1 MGRLTRIQNL
11 VNDTIDHY
19 AHTIVVPRGLPSF
32 ADPLLRGTVRFGKR
46 SGNNIAVIN
55 VDNTFRLESGTARTQ
70 RLTLQLASQW
80 LSPECI
86 VSLGPDKE
94 VHQVRDIIDTTLLL
108 YKDLN
113 FDYTDQDK
121 MVLSAVPLV
130 VFSPVAQGDT
140 AITLKSTHLLA
151 NGDTFAYLQTDGL
164 IQSLTTIKVT
174 RATYLGNT
182 GDPVY
187 PNLFYL
193 ELVAPLQRSLAEGV
207 ITFLKAYP
215 AYFSSQVRVPASLL
229 SSQETGPFLIDHLS
243 ARLYEGKDYPE
254 TLAVKLINR
263 SGGYVLGSEF
273 DYITVYKNYAVF
285 NRPLHAHY
293 PLFWTL
299 DQGVM
304 RLTPDRLVARVNEKG
319 LFRVGTRCVPPFAP
333 GQSWRLNLRSTEDC
347 TVRFYFKPYG
357 MQEFSLVSGVTK
369 PVTVVVAGTDL
380 VTDMEINITADTGLC
395 DVLFSDWSPTINT
408 VDRIQYSLV
417 VEATGIASYQST
429 GLVIKPYFLS
439 SDFLGTKYDLGSRYD
454 NGKVYL

>member
-1 MGRLTRIQNL
+1 MGRITRIQNL

-32 ADPLLRGTVRFGKR
+32 ADPLLRGTIRFGKR

-55 VDNTFRLESGTARTQ
+55 VDNTFRISSGVARTQ
-70 RLTLQLASQW
+70 ILTLQLPSQW
-80 LSPECI
+80 LVPDCI
-86 VSLGPDKE
+86 LSVGPDRE
-94 VHQVRDIIDTTLLL
+94 VHQVRDIINTTILL

-113 FDYTDQDK
+113 FDYQDTDK
-121 MVLSAVPLV
+121 VVLSAVPLV

-140 AITLKSTHLLA
+140 SLTVKSQFQIA
-151 NGDTFAYLQTDGL
+151 NGDTFAYLQTDDL
-164 IQSLTTIKVT
+164 IQSLTLLKVT
-174 RATYLGNT
+174 KSTYLGNT
-182 GDPVY
+182 ADPVY
-187 PNLFYL
+187 PNLYYIQL
-193 ELVAPLQRSLAEGV
+193 EAPIQRALSEGV
-207 ITFLKAYP
+207 VAFLKAFP
-215 AYFSSQVRVPASLL
+215 AYFSSEVRVPSSLL

-243 ARLYEGKDYPE
+243 ARLYEGKEYPE

-263 SGGYVLGSEF
+263 SGGFVLGSEF
-273 DYITVYKNYAVF
+273 DYVTISKNYAVF

-304 RLTPDRLVARVNEKG
+304 RITPDRLIARVNPKG
-319 LFRVGTRCVPPFAP
+319 LFRVGTRCVPPFAS

-347 TVRFYFKPYG
+347 TIRFYFKPYG

-369 PVTVVVAGTDL
+369 SVTITVAGPDL
-380 VTDMEINITADTGLC
+380 VTDIEINITADTGLC
-395 DVLFSDWSPTINT
+395 DVLFSDWSPTLNT
-408 VDRIQYSLV
+408 VDRIQYTLV

-439 SDFLGTKYDLGSRYD
+439 SDFLGTKYDLGAKYD
-454 NGKVYL
+454 NGKIYL